1 MADKVHW
8 KTAQKLAKEAEQT
21 TDPEIVE
28 LEAKVA
34 KLEKELA
41 RPCHIFNARAEL
53 VAHAQS
59 EEEANEI
66 LKGLPNGF
74 KKFI

>member
-1 MADKVHW
+1 MAEHHLTRAKRLREE
-8 KTAQKLAKEAEQT
+8 ALAKEQ
-21 TDPEIVE
+21 DPEIVE

-53 VAHAQS
+53 VAHASS

-66 LKGLPNGF
+66 LKGYSNGF
-74 KKFI
+74 KKLI

>member
-1 MADKVHW
+1 MAEHHLTRAKRLREEALA
-8 KTAQKLAKEAEQT
+8 AQAN
-21 TDPEIVE
+21 TDPEIAE

-53 VAHAQS
+53 VAHAPN
-59 EEEANEI
+59 EEEAKEI
-66 LKGLPNGF
+66 LTGYTN
-74 KKFI
+74 

>member
-8 KTAQKLAKEAEQT
+8 KTAQKLAKEQ
-21 TDPEIVE
+21 DPEIVE

-34 KLEKELA
+34 KLEKALA
-41 RPCHIFNARAEL
+41 RPCNVYNARAEL
-53 VAHAQS
+53 VAYAPS

-66 LKGLPNGF
+66 LKGYPNGF
-74 KKFI
+74 KKLI